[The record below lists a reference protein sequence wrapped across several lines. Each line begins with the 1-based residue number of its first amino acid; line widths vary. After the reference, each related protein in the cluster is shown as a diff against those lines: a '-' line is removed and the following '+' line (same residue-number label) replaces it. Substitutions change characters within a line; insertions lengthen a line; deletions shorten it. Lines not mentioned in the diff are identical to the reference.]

1 MDLVRQG
8 FSLIE
13 LLVVVAIIGIL
24 AGAGIIGY
32 QAYLT
37 GIRVDSAVN
46 QLTQIDRVLEQDFI
60 SGQAE
65 ITASS
70 ELGTDRGAIA
80 TTLDSLNS
88 SVIDAESC
96 EARAVAAVEELSDSM
111 ENPINENDPVA
122 AYGNVLST
130 DTAGAIT
137 GPAGFTFTPGTIV
150 VACTDPSAL
159 VTSAD
164 FRMYQCVCT
173 EAPCSF
179 TSNADWAAATD
190 PWNNDGLCARPAAT
204 TTTAWPAG
212 STPNS
217 PMGP

>member
-1 MDLVRQG
+1 VDLVRQG

-60 SGQAE
+60 AGQAE

-70 ELGTDRGAIA
+70 ELGADRGAIA
-80 TTLDSLNS
+80 TTLG
-88 SVIDAESC
+88 IDVESC

-179 TSNADWAAATD
+179 TSNADWAVATD
-190 PWNNDGLCARPAAT
+190 PWNNDELCARPAAT

>member
-1 MDLVRQG
+1 MIKQG

-32 QAYLT
+32 QAYLN
-37 GIRVDSAVN
+37 GIRIDSAVN
-46 QLTQIDRVLEQDFI
+46 QLVQVDRVLEQDFI
-60 SGQAE
+60 AGQAE
-65 ITASS
+65 ITSSS
-70 ELGTDRGAIA
+70 ELGADRGTIA
-80 TTLDSLNS
+80 TTLG
-88 SVIDAESC
+88 IDQNSC
-96 EARAVAAVEELSDSM
+96 EARAVAAVEELANSM
-111 ENPINENDPVA
+111 ENPIDENDPVA

-130 DTAGAIT
+130 NTNGGIT
-137 GPAGFTFTPGTIV
+137 GPAGFVFTAGTIV
-150 VACTDPSAL
+150 VACTDPGAL
-159 VTSAD
+159 VTD
-164 FRMYQCVCT
+164 PGYRMYQCVCT

-179 TSNADWAAATD
+179 TSNADWAAAAD
-190 PWNNDGLCARPAAT
+190 PWSDDGLCARPVAT